1 MRWLSN
7 VVTATVVVVGLA
19 GVGLFV
25 QRKLA
30 KPESRATFRTSVLFR
45 DGSKIALGTPVV
57 IAGVKVGQ
65 VDKVGLEGTMARVDL
80 RVNASVQLPV
90 DSWATRRAD
99 SLFGDA
105 YVEIIPGGQTDGVA
119 AGAGQMLQSGQP
131 ITRVVEGT
139 STDTLLRGMERALP
153 RVNRALQVFDEATQR
168 GRKSVTGTY
177 EEKYNNDVLRWLDE
191 RRLEAPIA
199 RINEALRSIDD
210 MAARA
215 ERTLAGGDRT
225 LVATLDRIDNAI
237 TQSRTTMR
245 DAQHQVINSL
255 SSARAE
261 VAQLDPIIADVVAA
275 LGADNS
281 PVAPGLGGS
290 PPGRLQTLLD
300 DPASFDTIADA
311 SGELAETVRSATALR
326 SVVGLR
332 TEYNVLGG
340 AARIVSSARIAAR
353 NDKFYLVEGT
363 LRPQGAPTSTLTQD
377 ATGAWAKTAL
387 VEDSYVLT
395 AQLGKRYGRFALRGG
410 LKESGVGIGLDA
422 AFANER
428 LTLSADIF
436 ETKFATTP
444 NVRVSAALALMNSF
458 YLLAGVDAA
467 FTPVRSFQISDW
479 TNNSRPSKLA
489 SLRYGRDVFVGGML
503 RFTDEDLLSILT
515 FYGSL
520 VLGVL

>member
-7 VVTATVVVVGLA
+7 VVTATILIAGAA
-19 GVGLFV
+19 GVGVFV

-30 KPESRATFRTSVLFR
+30 KPESRATFRTYVLFR
-45 DGSKIALGTPVV
+45 DGSKIALGTPVL

-65 VDKVGLEGTMARVDL
+65 VDKVGIEGTMARIDL
-80 RVNASVQLPV
+80 RINANVQLPV

-119 AGAGQMLQSGQP
+119 AGAGQLLLSGQP
-131 ITRVVEGT
+131 ITRVVEGA

-153 RVNRALQVFDEATQR
+153 RVNRALQVFADATQA
-168 GRKSVTGTY
+168 GRKSVTGSY
-177 EEKYNNDVLRWLDE
+177 DDKFNNVLRWLDE
-191 RRLEAPIA
+191 RRIEAPIA
-199 RINEALRSIDD
+199 RINEALRSIDN
-210 MAARA
+210 MAERA
-215 ERTLAGGDRT
+215 ERKLAGGDHAM
-225 LVATLDRIDNAI
+225 LATLDKIDNAI

-245 DAQHQVINSL
+245 DAQQQVVSSL

-261 VAQLDPIIADVVAA
+261 VARLEPVIADMADA
-275 LGADNS
+275 LRAENASTG
-281 PVAPGLGGS
+281 GGS
-290 PPGRLQTLLD
+290 WSGRLQTLLD
-300 DPASFDTIADA
+300 DPASFDNAAIA
-311 SGELAETVRSATALR
+311 SGDLAETVRSATSLR

-340 AARIVSSARIAAR
+340 AARVVSSARIAAR
-353 NDKFYLVEGT
+353 NNKFYLVEGT
-363 LRPQGAPTSTLTQD
+363 LRPQGSPTSTLVQGSDGVWT
-377 ATGAWAKTAL
+377 KTAL

-395 AQLGKRYGRFALRGG
+395 AQLGKRYGRFTARGG
-410 LKESGVGIGLDA
+410 LKESGLGIGLDA
-422 AFANER
+422 TFGNDR

-436 ETKFATTP
+436 ESNFATTP
-444 NVRVSAALALMNSF
+444 NVRVSAAVALANSF
-458 YLLAGVDAA
+458 YLLAGIDAA
-467 FTPVRSFQISDW
+467 FTPVRSYQVIDW
-479 TNNSRPSKLA
+479 PSNTPPQKFT

>member
-7 VVTATVVVVGLA
+7 VVTATIVVVGVA
-19 GVGLFV
+19 GVGLFA

-30 KPESRATFRTSVLFR
+30 KPESRATFRTYVLFR

-65 VDKVGLEGTMARVDL
+65 VDKVAIEGTLARVDL
-80 RVNASVQLPV
+80 RVNSSVQLPI

-119 AGAGQMLQSGQP
+119 AGAGQMLKSGQP
-131 ITRVVEGT
+131 ITRVVEGA

-153 RVNRALQVFDEATQR
+153 RVNRSLQVFDEAAQS
-168 GRKSVTGTY
+168 GRKWVTGNY
-177 EEKYNNDVLRWLDE
+177 EDEFNVVSRWLDE
-191 RRLEAPIA
+191 RRIELPIA
-199 RINEALRSIDD
+199 RINEALRSIDN

-215 ERTLAGGDRT
+215 ERKLAGGDHAMF
-225 LVATLDRIDNAI
+225 ATLDRIDNAI
-237 TQSRTTMR
+237 TKSRTTMR
-245 DAQHQVINSL
+245 EAQQQVSSSL
-255 SSARAE
+255 SNARIE
-261 VAQLDPIIADVVAA
+261 VARLDPVIADFVAA
-275 LGADNS
+275 LGVDNS
-281 PVAPGLGGS
+281 PAGLRSTASQPGA
-290 PPGRLQTLLD
+290 LQTLLD
-300 DPASFDTIADA
+300 DPAMFDNIADS
-311 SGELAETVRSATALR
+311 SGELAETVRSATGLR

-340 AARIVSSARIAAR
+340 AARVVSSARIAAR

-363 LRPQGAPTSTLTQD
+363 LRPQGTPTSALEQD
-377 ATGAWAKTAL
+377 GSGGWVKTDL

-395 AQLGKRYGRFALRGG
+395 AQVGKRMGRFAFRAG
-410 LKESGVGIGLDA
+410 LKESGIGIGLDA
-422 AFANER
+422 TFGQER

-436 ETKFATTP
+436 ESRFATTP

-458 YLLAGVDAA
+458 YVLAGVDAA
-467 FTPVRSFQISDW
+467 FTPVRSYPIRDW
-479 TNNSRPSKLA
+479 PNNTRPGKFT
-489 SLRYGRDVFVGGML
+489 SLRYGRDIFVGGML

>member
-7 VVTATVVVVGLA
+7 VVTATILVVGAA
-19 GVGLFV
+19 GVGVFV

-30 KPESRATFRTSVLFR
+30 KPESRATFRTYVLFR
-45 DGSKIALGTPVV
+45 DGSKIAVGTPVV
-57 IAGVKVGQ
+57 IAGVKVGE
-65 VDKVGLEGTMARVDL
+65 VSNVGIEGTLARVDL
-80 RVNASVQLPV
+80 RVNANVQLPV

-119 AGAGQMLQSGQP
+119 AGAGQLLLSGQP
-131 ITRVVEGT
+131 ITRVVEGA

-153 RVNRALQVFDEATQR
+153 RVNRALQVFAEATQV

-177 EEKYNNDVLRWLDE
+177 DDKFNSVLRWLDE
-191 RRLEAPIA
+191 RRIEAPIA
-199 RINEALRSIDD
+199 RMNEAMRSIDN
-210 MAARA
+210 MAERA
-215 ERTLAGGDRT
+215 ERKLAGGDHAV
-225 LVATLDRIDNAI
+225 LATLDKIDNAI

-245 DAQHQVINSL
+245 DAQQQVVRSL

-261 VAQLDPIIADVVAA
+261 VARLDSVLADVAEAV
-275 LGADNS
+275 GAENS
-281 PVAPGLGGS
+281 TTAPRRAGS
-290 PPGRLQTLLD
+290 SPGRLQSLLD
-300 DPASFDTIADA
+300 DPASFDDIADT
-311 SGELAETVRSATALR
+311 SGEIAATVRAATGLR

-340 AARIVSSARIAAR
+340 AARVVTSARIAAR

-363 LRPQGAPTSTLTQD
+363 LRPQGSPTSTLEQGSDGVWT
-377 ATGAWAKTAL
+377 KTAL
-387 VEDSYVLT
+387 VADSYVLT
-395 AQLGKRYGRFALRGG
+395 AQLGKRYGRFTARGG
-410 LKESGVGIGLDA
+410 LKESGLGIGLDA
-422 AFANER
+422 TFGNDR

-436 ETKFATTP
+436 ESNFATTP
-444 NVRVSAALALMNSF
+444 NVRVSAAVALANSF
-458 YLLAGVDAA
+458 YLLAGIDAA
-467 FTPVRSFQISDW
+467 FTPVRSYQISDW
-479 TNNSRPSKLA
+479 PSNTRPQKFT
-489 SLRYGRDVFVGGML
+489 SLRYGRDDFVGGML